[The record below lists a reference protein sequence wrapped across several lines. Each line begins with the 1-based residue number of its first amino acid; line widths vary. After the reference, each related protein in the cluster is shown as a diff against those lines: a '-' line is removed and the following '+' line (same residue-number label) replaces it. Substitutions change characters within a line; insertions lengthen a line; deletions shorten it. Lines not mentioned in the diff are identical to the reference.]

1 MFLKEPWHL
10 AQRYV
15 FRGVIPTNYNR
26 MTFNKHK
33 HVILQQT
40 FQVEVL
46 QLFPSSPLGGAEGGP
61 GGKEA

>member
-1 MFLKEPWHL
+1 
-10 AQRYV
+10 
-15 FRGVIPTNYNR
+15 

-46 QLFPSSPLGGAEGGP
+46 QLFPSSPLGGAGGGP